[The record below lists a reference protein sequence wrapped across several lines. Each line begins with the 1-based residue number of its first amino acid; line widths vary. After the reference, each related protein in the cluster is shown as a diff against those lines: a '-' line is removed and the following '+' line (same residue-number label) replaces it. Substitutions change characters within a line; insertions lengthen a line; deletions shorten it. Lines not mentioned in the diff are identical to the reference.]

1 MRFSHRH
8 TYGHC
13 KSLTER
19 ACCRFHAN
27 GVAVFGMAGSK
38 ASVLAE
44 LLHVLHGQTIAV
56 KMKQGIK
63 QAGRMAGRKDESVPA
78 GPVGVLRVM
87 AHVAPYGIRGGRC
100 TYGHAWV
107 AAVGLLNGVCRKHAD
122 SADSLGFDG
131 SHKLPPRLHFLFAGC
146 IIPSVDKSTQAL
158 KVCFGTL
165 LRSRRLNYLQ

>member
-1 MRFSHRH
+1 
-8 TYGHC
+8 
-13 KSLTER
+13 
-19 ACCRFHAN
+19 
-27 GVAVFGMAGSK
+27 
-38 ASVLAE
+38 
-44 LLHVLHGQTIAV
+44 
-56 KMKQGIK
+56 
-63 QAGRMAGRKDESVPA
+63 MAGRKDESVPA

-100 TYGHAWV
+100 TYGHAGV